1 MQFLVKWE
9 RAIRRRLKRHPLLYA
24 FVAGVGVVLF
34 WRGVWHF
41 TDFLSLNF
49 LAVNDTT
56 TSIDWASGVDSV
68 LSLVVGGLLLLS
80 TGLFVSEFLS
90 GEVLIAR
97 TEKEEEITEKTE
109 KGVERESAELPH
121 IEEEVHHIAKEL
133 ADIEKDL
140 HAKGEEMVE

>member
-1 MQFLVKWE
+1 MQFLTKLE

-41 TDFLSLNF
+41 ADFLALNF
-49 LAVNDTT
+49 ISANDTT
-56 TSIDWASGVDSV
+56 TSIDWASGLDSA

-80 TGLFVSEFLS
+80 TGLFVSELLS
-90 GEVLIAR
+90 GEVLITR
-97 TEKEEEITEKTE
+97 TEKEEEITGKTE

-121 IEEEVHHIAKEL
+121 IEEEIHHIAKEIE
-133 ADIEKDL
+133 DIEKDL
-140 HAKGEEMVE
+140 HARGGERME